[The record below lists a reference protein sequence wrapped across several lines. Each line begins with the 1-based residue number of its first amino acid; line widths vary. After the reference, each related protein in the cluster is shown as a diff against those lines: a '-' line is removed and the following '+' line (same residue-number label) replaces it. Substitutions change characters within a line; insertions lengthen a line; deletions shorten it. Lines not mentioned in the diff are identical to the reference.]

1 MPPSLDDR
9 IKALEGFRYAMLGRI
24 NAQQTLLLSAWST
37 LLMRRPDDPVATA
50 EDMRRALLQAAD
62 AASRPFH
69 GVDPA
74 HLDAVS
80 QEYRV
85 ALEELTGELVQ
96 IARGLAK
103 DREQKGNK

>member
-1 MPPSLDDR
+1 MPPSLEDR
-9 IKALEGFRYAMLGRI
+9 VKALEGFRYAVLGQI

-37 LLMRRPDDPVATA
+37 LLKHHSDDPVATA
-50 EDMRRALLQAAD
+50 EDMRRQWLQAAD
-62 AASRPFH
+62 APPRSFP

-80 QEYRV
+80 QEYRA
-85 ALEELTGELVQ
+85 ALEELTEVFVQ
-96 IARGLAK
+96 IARGQAK